1 MAGSAVLAIMAASS
15 PARSALIAL
24 EPAAPAALFLAG
36 AVLAVPIGRWARARR
51 RLEVRTTRALVRWGW
66 AGAVLL
72 FLVPLW
78 SHWAMRPP
86 SRVTAFA
93 ALFGHLPWADAHG
106 HYEGGTRLL
115 AEGRFGGFSE
125 RRPFH
130 AAWLAVRL
138 ALTRGHLMP
147 ALALQAVAT
156 ALAAWLA
163 ARAVGRRYGIG
174 AAIAAFGVLLGLSRD
189 YLPAVVTEPL
199 GIGLASLALVALLA
213 AGTRTRLATAVAGL
227 FLLALA
233 LQARPGAQLVLPL
246 VALWVVIVHRRRLLL
261 AVAASVLVIVI
272 AGAHSSL
279 LNALYGAGEA
289 SPVTYPAFTLYG
301 LAHNTTYEQA
311 YRDFGAEIDRLG
323 EKRAA
328 RDIYAASLRHIREKP
343 SDLLA
348 AVADNAREFVSK
360 LHIDLARI
368 LSPYA
373 LFAPYERRAQPE
385 DADIWRDRWVG
396 GAVVVLAAA
405 GFAVWMARVRT
416 TLDFAFWIAVLAG
429 TATSAALIF
438 GDAGFRGLAAVYPFL
453 AAALA
458 IGVRLG
464 RRRGPTGPATVEEE
478 GRDVRSAAVAG
489 CAMLALTVGGPAVAH
504 ALAPRPPAL
513 DRTRLAPDQVAVI
526 DPRTAPRVLVTS
538 RGHTHPGIA
547 TLNRSDFIRL
557 ARVAAFGDA
566 DEIASL
572 RPPVVLLSAFD
583 FVAGRQRLIVAPQS
597 LLRSTAPF
605 VKLAIQPLGES
616 RYFVEAMDWSPL

>member
-1 MAGSAVLAIMAASS
+1 VAGVAVLAIVAASS
-15 PARSALIAL
+15 PARSALIAF

-51 RLEVRTTRALVRWGW
+51 RLEVRTMRGLVRWGW
-66 AGAVLL
+66 AAAVLL

-78 SHWAMRPP
+78 SDWAMRPP
-86 SRVTAFA
+86 SRITAFA

-138 ALTRGHLMP
+138 GLTRGYLDP
-147 ALALQAVAT
+147 ALLLQAAAV

-163 ARAVGRRYGIG
+163 ARAVGRRFGAG
-174 AAIAAFGVLLGLSRD
+174 AAVATFGVILGLTRD

-199 GIGLASLALVALLA
+199 GIALASLALVALLA
-213 AGTRTRLATAVAGL
+213 NDAARRWTTAVAGL

-246 VALWVVIVHRRRLLL
+246 VALWVVAAHRRRL
-261 AVAASVLVIVI
+261 ARVAAASVLAIVI
-272 AGAHSSL
+272 AAAHSSL

-301 LAHNTTYEQA
+301 LAHHTTYEQA
-311 YRDFGAEIDRLG
+311 YRDFGGEIDRLG

-328 RDIYAASLRHIREKP
+328 RVIYAASLRHIREKP

-348 AVADNAREFVSK
+348 AVAGNAREAVSK
-360 LHIDLARI
+360 LHVDLARI

-396 GAVVVLAAA
+396 GAVVILAAA
-405 GFAVWMARVRT
+405 GFAVWLARVRS
-416 TLDFAFWIAVLAG
+416 TLDFAFWVAILAG
-429 TATSAALIF
+429 TAASAVLIF

-464 RRRGPTGPATVEEE
+464 RRRPFTGPATIEEE
-478 GRDVRSAAVAG
+478 RRDVRSASVAG
-489 CAMLALTVGGPAVAH
+489 CAMLALTVAGPAVAH
-504 ALAPRPPAL
+504 TLAPRPPAL
-513 DRTRLAPDQVAVI
+513 DRTRLAPGQFAVI
-526 DPRTAPRVLVTS
+526 APRTAPCVLVTS
-538 RGHTHPGIA
+538 RGRTHPGVPI
-547 TLNRSDFIRL
+547 LNRSDFIRL

-566 DEIASL
+566 DEITSL

-583 FVAGRQRLIVAPQS
+583 FVAGRQRLIVAPPS